1 MQTGSNELMRD
12 INTRLILET
21 LIQNV
26 SISRADIAKKLGLTR
41 ATVSA
46 ITEQLK
52 QQDLILEDGNSASG
66 QGRKAVLYRLHREH
80 GFHLCINLSWD
91 GLTIMCADLLGQH
104 RQVYGY
110 PPAQDPLTILDTVCS
125 AVTDALRQ
133 YDGKGSLVRI
143 CIAVHGTVYQ
153 NRITF
158 CPYSPYENIPF
169 ADTLSRRF
177 QVPVLLENEA
187 NLCAIG
193 EQACSFPAGSMIF
206 VSVHS
211 GIGIGIMF
219 DGKLFHGFTGKAGEF
234 GHTIIEKDGRPCPC
248 GNRGCLEQYASEQ
261 AVLKEYRRRRQSES
275 LGFSDFIADCLA
287 GAPEASDILES
298 FESYMAIAINNLLN
312 TFNPEAL
319 ILNSRIINQMPWRL
333 DNIRKR
339 ITGRTCGHLPL
350 FASGLQE
357 QAALLGGI
365 SLCTIDY
372 LGLHAL
378 DLSRYAICGDLLS
391 LT

>member
-41 ATVSA
+41 GRVAAV
-46 ITEQLK
+46 TEALD
-52 QQDLILEDGNSASG
+52 QQALMLEDGSSASG

-80 GFHLCINLSWD
+80 AFHLCINLSWD

-104 RQVYGY
+104 RQVYEY
-110 PPAQDPLTILDTVCS
+110 PAAQDPGTILDTVCD
-125 AVTDALRQ
+125 AVQDALDR
-133 YDGKGSLVRI
+133 YDNRGILARI
-143 CIAVHGTVYQ
+143 SIAVHGTVYRNQ
-153 NRITF
+153 ITF

-169 ADTLSRRF
+169 ADTLEARF
-177 QVPVLLENEA
+177 HVPVLLENEA

-193 EQACSFPAGSMIF
+193 EQACTFPAGSMIF

-234 GHTIIEKDGRPCPC
+234 GHTIVERDGRPCPC
-248 GNRGCLEQYASEQ
+248 GNHGCLEQYASEQ
-261 AVLKEYRRRRQSES
+261 AVLKEYRDRQNSPG
-275 LGFSDFIADCLA
+275 LGFQDFISACLA
-287 GAPEASDILES
+287 EDPAAMDILNS

-319 ILNSRIINQMPWRL
+319 ILNSRIINRMPWRL
-333 DNIRKR
+333 DHIRRR
-339 ITGRTCGHLPL
+339 ITGRTCSQLPL

-372 LGLHAL
+372 LGLHSL
-378 DLSRYAICGDLLS
+378 DLSRYS
-391 LT
+391 L